1 MGEAVPRTRE
11 GILKLRIVGLAFIIF
26 VLTLAATAQVPTSG
40 NIFVGYSY
48 VHTDLGAPRPIPDA
62 GVITIGNPTGL
73 NGWHASAEG
82 KVLPHFGLVADVS
95 GQYGSQT
102 FTHSC
107 GFILPCTRT
116 RGTADANFH
125 NFLFGPRISAS
136 IGGFRPFAHAML
148 GFSRVSETFNER
160 TNSFQV
166 SEFGFSDA
174 VGGGLDY
181 RLIPVIGWRAQ
192 LDLLQTRSFNDTQ
205 NNFRFSTGPVFRF

>member
-1 MGEAVPRTRE
+1 MKHRPGAKEV
-11 GILKLRIVGLAFIIF
+11 ILTLRIVGLALIIF
-26 VLTLAATAQVPTSG
+26 VLALAASAQVPTSG
-40 NIFVGYSY
+40 NVFVGYSY
-48 VHTDLGAPRPIPDA
+48 VHTDLGAPKPNPDA
-62 GVITIGNPTGL
+62 GLITIDNPTGL
-73 NGWHASAEG
+73 NGWHASLEG
-82 KVLPHFGLVADVS
+82 KVLPHVGLVADVS

-107 GFILPCTRT
+107 GFILPCIRT

-136 IGGFRPFAHAML
+136 VGKFTPFAHAML
-148 GFSRVSETFNER
+148 GFSRISETFNER
-160 TNSFQV
+160 TTTFHV

-181 RLIPVIGWRAQ
+181 RLIPVIGWRVQ
-192 LDLLQTRSFNDTQ
+192 VDLLQTRSFSDTQ